1 MGSERA
7 KEFAR
12 DLFDRQAVRFE
23 TTFAGR
29 HSARMKEAALACV
42 KPRRGTVLDVGCGPG
57 LLLAMLAESPEL
69 KLAGLD
75 IAPEMVR
82 IATERLRTRA
92 EIKLGDA
99 ESLAW
104 EDASFDYIFCVNS
117 FHHYP
122 NPKRVLSEFHRV
134 LKPDGRLVLADPTA
148 PLPIRGLMNSVVQFL
163 RWGDVR
169 LHDKRGI
176 TILFDSCQFQL
187 IDWRTCGFWGFVAS
201 ARAR

>member
-1 MGSERA
+1 M
-7 KEFAR
+7 
-12 DLFDRQAVRFE
+12 RQ
-23 TTFAGR
+23 TSKR
-29 HSARMKEAALACV
+29 HL
-42 KPRRGTVLDVGCGPG
+42 LDVGCGPG
-57 LLLAMLAESPEL
+57 LLLAMLADSPEL

-92 EIKLGDA
+92 DIKLGDA
-99 ESLAW
+99 ELLAW

-148 PLPIRGLMNSVVQFL
+148 PLPIRGLLNSVVQFL

-187 IDWRTCGFWGFVAS
+187 TDWRTCGFWGFVAPRGL
-201 ARAR
+201 ADAFHRNWTQAVALC

>member
-82 IATERLRTRA
+82 IANGTSAYACRDQTGRRRVVGLGRRLVRLYFLRQ
-92 EIKLGDA
+92 
-99 ESLAW
+99 
-104 EDASFDYIFCVNS
+104 FF
-117 FHHYP
+117 P
-122 NPKRVLSEFHRV
+122 PLSESEAGVERISPGAETRWTSGPCRSHGAAADSW
-134 LKPDGRLVLADPTA
+134 PDELSRPIPALGRRA
-148 PLPIRGLMNSVVQFL
+148 
-163 RWGDVR
+163 
-169 LHDKRGI
+169 
-176 TILFDSCQFQL
+176 
-187 IDWRTCGFWGFVAS
+187 FV
-201 ARAR
+201 

>member
-29 HSARMKEAALACV
+29 HSAKMKKAALACV
-42 KPRRGTVLDVGCGPG
+42 KPRRGALLDVGCGPG
-57 LLLAMLAESPEL
+57 LLLAMLADSPEL

-82 IATERLRTRA
+82 IATERLHTRA

-134 LKPDGRLVLADPTA
+134 LKPDGRLVIADLTA

-187 IDWRTCGFWGFVAS
+187 IDWRTCGLWGFVAS
-201 ARAR
+201 ARTR

>member
-29 HSARMKEAALACV
+29 HSAKMKKAALACV
-42 KPRRGTVLDVGCGPG
+42 KPRRGALLDVGCGPG
-57 LLLAMLAESPEL
+57 LLLAMLADSPEL

-82 IATERLRTRA
+82 IATERLHTRA

-134 LKPDGRLVLADPTA
+134 LKPDGRLVIADLTA

-201 ARAR
+201 ARTR

>member
-12 DLFDRQAVRFE
+12 DLFNRQAVRFE

-29 HSARMKEAALACV
+29 DSARMKNAALACV
-42 KPRRGTVLDVGCGPG
+42 RPRSGALLDVGCGPG
-57 LLLAMLAESPEL
+57 LLLAMLADSPEL

-82 IATERLRTRA
+82 IATERLGTRA
-92 EIKLGDA
+92 EIQLGDA

-148 PLPIRGLMNSVVQFL
+148 PLPIRGLMNAVVQFL

-201 ARAR
+201 ARTR